1 VKAALRTHHEVL
13 ADQLK
18 DPVFRERWQRMAL
31 ARGSPSILAYRV
43 DHQLSQTQLAKKLG
57 MKQSAIA
64 RLEAAEHNPSM
75 ETLYVLSEKLGI
87 QFLVDIAPA
96 GAGKAWVTKA
106 VQNADVLGHKVDLN
120 TANLL
125 SRYFRDQVHKEAEVQ
140 YVSA

>member
-1 VKAALRTHHEVL
+1 VKAALRTHDEVL

-31 ARGSPSILAYRV
+31 ARAVALRILAYRV
-43 DHQLSQTQLAKKLG
+43 DNQLSQTQLAKRLG

-96 GAGKAWVTKA
+96 GAGKAWVTQA
-106 VQNADVLGHKVDLN
+106 VQNADVIEN
-120 TANLL
+120 FTAEGGSEILVAA
-125 SRYFRDQVHKEAEVQ
+125 S
-140 YVSA
+140 